1 MATQAAIWEAV
12 ANHPSWGTIWG
23 QLIQKYSNRDR
34 IYNEIWSN
42 VDTHGVIPSFMSDNR
57 FNAKETSLKWNGS
70 TYATTLTDENGV
82 LSKYN
87 VISNN
92 GDVQVSQN
100 GNQLTLTTT
109 NPNAD
114 GNNGDY
120 SDDSYVA
127 TQAAIWEAVA
137 NHPSWGTIW
146 GQLIQKYSNRD
157 RIYNEIWSNVDTH
170 GVIPSFMSDNRFNA
184 KETSLK
190 WNGSTYATTLT
201 DENGVLSK
209 YNVISNNGDVQ
220 VSQNGNQ
227 LTLTTTNPNADITL
241 RLSKQ
246 GTTGGN
252 TLYWVSKKQDVVTG
266 GQDDPVHAYLRVKIE
281 SVGNVNLIKKSVT
294 GEVKKQDVVTGG
306 QDDPV
311 HAYLRVKIE
320 SVGNVNLIKK
330 SVTGEVIPNTQF
342 RVVGNGVDTTV
353 TTGANGEILVPNLVA
368 GTYEVREV
376 SVPSPYILDTTPKMV
391 EIKPNT
397 TATVEFIND
406 VAKGRVEVKKT
417 SENGD
422 LIQGAVFEIRQNGNA
437 IEKITTKENGVATS
451 SER

>member
-1 MATQAAIWEAV
+1 MGRTV
-12 ANHPSWGTIWG
+12 AKAPI
-23 QLIQKYSNRDR
+23 
-34 IYNEIWSN
+34 
-42 VDTHGVIPSFMSDNR
+42 V
-57 FNAKETSLKWNGS
+57 SLKWNGS

-82 LSKYN
+82 LSKYK
-87 VISNN
+87 VIS
-92 GDVQVSQN
+92 D
-100 GNQLTLTTT
+100 
-109 NPNAD
+109 
-114 GNNGDY
+114 
-120 SDDSYVA
+120 
-127 TQAAIWEAVA
+127 
-137 NHPSWGTIW
+137 
-146 GQLIQKYSNRD
+146 
-157 RIYNEIWSNVDTH
+157 
-170 GVIPSFMSDNRFNA
+170 
-184 KETSLK
+184 
-190 WNGSTYATTLT
+190 
-201 DENGVLSK
+201 
-209 YNVISNNGDVQ
+209 NGDVQ

-252 TLYWVSKKQDVVTG
+252 TLYWVSQ
-266 GQDDPVHAYLRVKIE
+266 
-281 SVGNVNLIKKSVT
+281 
-294 GEVKKQDVVTGG
+294 KQDVVTGG

-330 SVTGEVIPNTQF
+330 SVTGEVIPNTKF

-406 VAKGRVEVKKT
+406 VAKGYFKLQKVDNETGLAKPQGSASLENAVYEVCDNQGVVVDTLKT
-417 SENGD
+417 DKNGEVVKDFVTTGEVVVIEGLEHGTYTLHEVSAPEGYELAEDIIFTVTDENGD
-422 LIQGAVFEIRQNGNA
+422 LVIEMVDKKIKPTTGFEQNTLMFGGIA
-437 IEKITTKENGVATS
+437 LVIVGSLVATKK
-451 SER
+451 RKRNN